1 MFCTK
6 KEKMDNME
14 NDEHGTCA
22 GTVFLSFLAGA
33 ALGAGLSLLFAPKTG
48 KELREKVGDLTDD
61 AVDKI
66 KSYAT
71 EAQEKIKST
80 IEESKGVI
88 REKKAILTS
97 AIEAGKEAMERE
109 KDKYRDKEA

>member
-1 MFCTK
+1 MLCTK
-6 KEKMDNME
+6 KERMDNME

-33 ALGAGLSLLFAPKTG
+33 ALGAGLSLLYAPKTG
-48 KELREKVGDLTDD
+48 KELRGRIGELTDD

-66 KSYAT
+66 KTYAN

-88 REKKAILTS
+88 MEKKAILTS
-97 AIEAGKEAMERE
+97 AIEAGKDAMERE
-109 KDKYRDKEA
+109 KEKYRDKVV

>member
-1 MFCTK
+1 
-6 KEKMDNME
+6 MDNMAD
-14 NDEHGTCA
+14 DEHGICA

-33 ALGAGLSLLFAPKTG
+33 AVGAGLSLLYAPKTG
-48 KELREKVGDLTDD
+48 KELRGKIGELTDD

-66 KSYAT
+66 KTYAT

-80 IEESKGVI
+80 FEESKEVI

-109 KDKYRDKEA
+109 KDKYKNKEV

>member
-1 MFCTK
+1 MLCTK
-6 KEKMDNME
+6 KERVDNLE

-33 ALGAGLSLLFAPKTG
+33 ALGAGLSLLYAPKTG
-48 KELREKVGDLTDD
+48 KELRGKIGELTDD

-66 KSYAT
+66 KTYAT
-71 EAQEKIKST
+71 EAQEKLKST
-80 IEESKGVI
+80 IEDGKEVI
-88 REKKAILTS
+88 KEKKAILTS

-109 KDKYRDKEA
+109 KDKYREKEA